1 MDILVSQF
9 RAHCLELIRQV
20 EAGGEEVQIRRR
32 SRVVARLSPL
42 PGRAASG
49 PLLLDSHAV
58 RVLLDTHMWL

>member
-42 PGRAASG
+42 PGGESKS
-49 PLLLDSHAV
+49 LLKNY
-58 RVLLDTHMWL
+58 TKP